1 MLRRIAALTLMS
13 VASTVVLGHAAWAA
27 GPDTF
32 TIDAAEFSEVEAD
45 FASDACGF
53 TVDASVRGHIVVSV
67 FPDDARPIREIA
79 RFSMRITY
87 RNPATGESYRL
98 VDAGPDL
105 SKNGT
110 VAVIG
115 RSITGS
121 GVIGRVV
128 FDAETDDILFEAGH
142 RMNEGDGAYISAV
155 CEALA
160 A

>member
-1 MLRRIAALTLMS
+1 MLQRLVALTL
-13 VASTVVLGHAAWAA
+13 VCLASMVVLAHAAWGA
-27 GPDTF
+27 GPETF
-32 TIDAAEFSEVEAD
+32 KIDVSEFSQDESSH
-45 FASDACGF
+45 ASDVCGF
-53 TVDASVRGHIVVSV
+53 TVEAAIRGHIIVSV

-79 RFSMRITY
+79 RFNLRTTY

-105 SKNGT
+105 TKNGT

-115 RSITGS
+115 RSTTGS

-128 FDAETDDILFEAGH
+128 YDAETGEILFEAGH
-142 RMNEGDGAYISAV
+142 RVNEGDGAYLGAV